1 MDANA
6 PVADGVL
13 VGLNLWGTSFIN
25 LVVECADGRYFGSLR
40 APGPVYDQVLEF
52 LKGNHGR
59 KLREVMDAEIDISD
73 VIQ

>member
-1 MDANA
+1 MDTHA

-13 VGLNLWGTSFIN
+13 VGLSLWGTSIIN
-25 LVVECADGRYFGSLR
+25 LVVECHDGRYFGSIR
-40 APGPVYDQVLEF
+40 APSNVYDNVLEF
-52 LKGNHGR
+52 LKQTHGR